1 MAGGKGMKADY
12 RRTWNQS
19 FMVLEETEPYQEYEI
34 RMLEYNHISGL
45 LPMEISMEDGQV
57 YLSYEITG
65 KMALDYFLER
75 KDVDAEFLKNLL
87 CRCIHVCRELEKHL
101 LTEDGLRLEPETVF
115 VDNQTEEFYFCY
127 QPGRTDDIK
136 RSFRELM
143 EILLQKLDHSKEEN
157 VQIAYE
163 LYQKSLEENYSLLEL
178 QKVFYQREEM
188 KQEEVKQEKSEER
201 KTTREIYAEEEIK
214 CEGELIKEENF
225 FMGLSPMVAG
235 VVEEARKWVEEK
247 LPGRQRK
254 TEPKYISEEEYQ
266 EEEEELPQSHPVKLL
281 YLGQGEGQDFFL
293 GEKRFLVGAE
303 EEIVDG
309 FIDSPAAERL
319 HARIEKREEG
329 YYIEDMN
336 SRNGTMVNG
345 ETLVYK
351 KPRKLEEGDRITFAD
366 VSYRFLTF

>member
-1 MAGGKGMKADY
+1 
-12 RRTWNQS
+12 
-19 FMVLEETEPYQEYEI
+19 
-34 RMLEYNHISGL
+34 
-45 LPMEISMEDGQV
+45 
-57 YLSYEITG
+57 
-65 KMALDYFLER
+65 
-75 KDVDAEFLKNLL
+75 
-87 CRCIHVCRELEKHL
+87 
-101 LTEDGLRLEPETVF
+101 
-115 VDNQTEEFYFCY
+115 
-127 QPGRTDDIK
+127 
-136 RSFRELM
+136 M

-319 HARIEKREEG
+319 HARIEKREDG